1 MDSLIFSL
9 DPAFPGGVTTM
20 ARAMETAH
28 RRLGLTPHLAYARL
42 GGTRRLNP
50 ALLAETVHG
59 KPRISTGYWPS
70 IEFLNYLL
78 PAVRFRRLL
87 SRFPIVQVVSGV
99 HSAGLVPIVA
109 GRPFAS
115 WIATPFLDE
124 IVGRHGGDNVTPSVR
139 LNYTLRGVNQRLERW
154 TFSRP
159 RRVFALSQYTSRRL
173 QELSGVDPAR
183 MSILRCP
190 IDLDLF
196 SPRGDAWRERPG
208 RYLISAGRVDDPRKN
223 MGSLVRSFAAIA
235 PRHPDLHL
243 VIVGRFQRED
253 NEVTRLVGSLGLTG
267 RVHFPGHREPA
278 ALAEMYRGADAFV
291 MTSRQEGLGIVVME
305 AQSSGIP
312 VVVMSCGGSDELIDD
327 GDRDGWLLP
336 QGDEAALSRVLD
348 ELAGAPELRARVGAA
363 GRRKAEREFSFDRFT
378 DQIRGAYHDVFPEA
392 AAQLS

>member
-1 MDSLIFSL
+1 
-9 DPAFPGGVTTM
+9 
-20 ARAMETAH
+20 
-28 RRLGLTPHLAYARL
+28 
-42 GGTRRLNP
+42 
-50 ALLAETVHG
+50 
-59 KPRISTGYWPS
+59 
-70 IEFLNYLL
+70 
-78 PAVRFRRLL
+78 
-87 SRFPIVQVVSGV
+87 
-99 HSAGLVPIVA
+99 
-109 GRPFAS
+109 
-115 WIATPFLDE
+115 
-124 IVGRHGGDNVTPSVR
+124 
-139 LNYTLRGVNQRLERW
+139 
-154 TFSRP
+154 
-159 RRVFALSQYTSRRL
+159 
-173 QELSGVDPAR
+173 
-183 MSILRCP
+183 
-190 IDLDLF
+190 
-196 SPRGDAWRERPG
+196 
-208 RYLISAGRVDDPRKN
+208 VDDPRKN